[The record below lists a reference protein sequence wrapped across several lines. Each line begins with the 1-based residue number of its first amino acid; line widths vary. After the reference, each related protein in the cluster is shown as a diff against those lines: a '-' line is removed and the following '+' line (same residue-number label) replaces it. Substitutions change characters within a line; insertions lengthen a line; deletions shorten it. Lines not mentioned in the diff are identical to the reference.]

1 MIYKYD
7 GWRDYSTQV
16 EYHRNK
22 TGPNYFVVYYKQR
35 SVVCYDRI
43 DVKRCFG
50 PAKFTPSVTELGKW
64 CDEMIDKY
72 DKTEKDS
79 SNSLDPEVMT
89 KAIEQLGALDPKIL
103 ATGFGPE
110 CHEEDLEDPTK
121 DTRMVI

>member
-7 GWRDYSTQV
+7 GFRDYQTQV

-22 TGPNYFVVYYKQR
+22 TGPNYFIVYYKQR

-50 PAKFTPSVTELGKW
+50 PAKFTPSVTELGQW

-79 SNSLDPEVMT
+79 SNSLCPEV
-89 KAIEQLGALDPKIL
+89 K

-110 CHEEDLEDPTK
+110 CHEEALEDPTR

>member
-7 GWRDYSTQV
+7 GFRDYQSQV

-50 PAKFTPSVTELGKW
+50 PAKFTPSVTELGVW
-64 CDEMIDKY
+64 CDEMIAKYETKPSEASLVDK
-72 DKTEKDS
+72 
-79 SNSLDPEVMT
+79 
-89 KAIEQLGALDPKIL
+89 

-110 CHEEDLEDPTK
+110 CHEEALEDPTRA
-121 DTRMVI
+121 TRMVI

>member
-7 GWRDYSTQV
+7 GMVGYTTQV

-72 DKTEKDS
+72 DKTKKDS
-79 SNSLDPEVMT
+79 SNSTDGLSPEV
-89 KAIEQLGALDPKIL
+89 K

-110 CHEEDLEDPTK
+110 CHEEDPTK

>member
-7 GWRDYSTQV
+7 GFRDYQSQV

-50 PAKFTPSVTELGKW
+50 PAKFTPSVTELGQW
-64 CDEMIDKY
+64 CDEMIAKY
-72 DKTEKDS
+72 ETKPSEAPLVDKT
-79 SNSLDPEVMT
+79 
-89 KAIEQLGALDPKIL
+89 
-103 ATGFGPE
+103 TGFGPE
-110 CHEEDLEDPTK
+110 CHEEALEDPTRA
-121 DTRMVI
+121 TRMVI